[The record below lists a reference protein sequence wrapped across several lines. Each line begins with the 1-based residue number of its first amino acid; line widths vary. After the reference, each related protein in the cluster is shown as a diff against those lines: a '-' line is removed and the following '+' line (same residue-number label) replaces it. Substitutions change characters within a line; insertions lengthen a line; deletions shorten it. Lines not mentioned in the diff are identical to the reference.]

1 MAYEVDEVDREILH
15 MLQEDAR
22 NSSNSEIAEAVGLS
36 PSTVGKRL
44 DKLEAAG
51 VITGYTPTIDY
62 DVAGYPLRVLFL
74 CSAPI
79 KERTGLVAKV
89 LDLPRVI
96 NIKELMTGNH
106 NLHIEVVGQHNE
118 DITEVAYSI
127 SELGIE
133 VGEEILV
140 KDEHPKPAS
149 VFV

>member
-1 MAYEVDEVDREILH
+1 MTYDVDDVDKDILH

-22 NSSNSEIAEAVGLS
+22 NSSNSEIAEAIGLS

-51 VITGYTPTIDY
+51 VIKGYTPTIDY
-62 DVAGYPLRVLFL
+62 EVAGYPLRVLFL
-74 CSAPI
+74 CSTPI
-79 KERTGLVAKV
+79 TERGDLVEAV
-89 LDLPRVI
+89 LDLPAVVS
-96 NIKELMTGNH
+96 IKELMTGNH
-106 NLHIEVVGQHNE
+106 NLHIEVVGKHND
-118 DITEVAYSI
+118 DITELAYSI
-127 SELGIE
+127 SHLGIE